1 MFITNG
7 TYPYVF
13 LTQIFRNGQSS
24 HGGDHT
30 TVELMTLTL
39 PLRTLG

>member
-13 LTQIFRNGQSS
+13 LTQIFHNGQSS
-24 HGGDHT
+24 HGG
-30 TVELMTLTL
+30 ELMTLTL